1 MELFITV
8 ALLHL
13 FAVASPGPDFFLI
26 ARQSTLY
33 GRDISIWA
41 SLGISIGI
49 LMHSFLSIAGI
60 YVLLS
65 LYPDF
70 IFYMKIIASLYIA
83 SIGVR
88 TLLVNSQIEISP
100 LSDQKNITSTKSF
113 VMGFFTNALNPK
125 AFLFFI
131 MVFSLISNTNPSNE
145 IKILLGVYMAVATF
159 IWFTLIS
166 ISFSKISKG
175 EFIKKNLPYLEK
187 IIGVIL
193 ILIALQILYLDYL

>member
-88 TLLVNSQIEISP
+88 TLLVNNQIEISS
-100 LSDQKNITSTKSF
+100 LSDQKNITATKSF

-131 MVFSLISNTNPSNE
+131 MVFTLISNTNPSNE
-145 IKILLGVYMAVATF
+145 TKILLGIYMAVATF

>member
-88 TLLVNSQIEISP
+88 TLLVNSQIEISS

-145 IKILLGVYMAVATF
+145 TKILLGMYMAVATF

>member
-88 TLLVNSQIEISP
+88 TLLVNNQIEISP
-100 LSDQKNITSTKSF
+100 LSDQKNITATKSF

>member
-26 ARQSTLY
+26 ARQSSLY

-88 TLLVNSQIEISP
+88 TLLVNNQIEISP
-100 LSDQKNITSTKSF
+100 LSDQKNITATKSF

-145 IKILLGVYMAVATF
+145 TKILLGMYMAVATF

>member
-26 ARQSTLY
+26 TRQSTLY

-49 LMHSFLSIAGI
+49 LMHSFLSIVGI

-100 LSDQKNITSTKSF
+100 LSDQKNITATKSF

-131 MVFSLISNTNPSNE
+131 MVFSLISNTNSSNE
-145 IKILLGVYMAVATF
+145 IKILLGVYMAGATF

>member
-49 LMHSFLSIAGI
+49 LMHSFLSIVGI

-88 TLLVNSQIEISP
+88 TLLVNSQIEIRT
-100 LSDQKNITSTKSF
+100 LSDQKNITATKSF

-145 IKILLGVYMAVATF
+145 TKILLGIYMAVATF

-193 ILIALQILYLDYL
+193 MLIALQILYLDYL

>member
-8 ALLHL
+8 AFLHL

-88 TLLVNSQIEISP
+88 TLLVNNQIEISS
-100 LSDQKNITSTKSF
+100 LSDQKNTTATKSF

-145 IKILLGVYMAVATF
+145 TKILLGIYMAVATF

>member
-88 TLLVNSQIEISP
+88 TLLVNNQIEISS
-100 LSDQKNITSTKSF
+100 LSDQKNITATKSF

>member
-88 TLLVNSQIEISP
+88 TLLVNSQIEISS

-145 IKILLGVYMAVATF
+145 TKILLGVYMAVATF

>member
-26 ARQSTLY
+26 ARQSSLY

-88 TLLVNSQIEISP
+88 TLLVNNQIEISP
-100 LSDQKNITSTKSF
+100 LSDQKNITATKSF

-145 IKILLGVYMAVATF
+145 TKILLGVYMAVATF

>member
-88 TLLVNSQIEISP
+88 TLLVNSRIEISS

-145 IKILLGVYMAVATF
+145 TKILLAVYMAVATF

>member
-88 TLLVNSQIEISP
+88 TLLVNNQIEISP
-100 LSDQKNITSTKSF
+100 LSDQKNITATKSF

-145 IKILLGVYMAVATF
+145 TKILLGVYMAVPTF

>member
-100 LSDQKNITSTKSF
+100 LSDQKNITATKSF

-145 IKILLGVYMAVATF
+145 TKILLGVYMAVATF

-193 ILIALQILYLDYL
+193 MLIALQILYLDYL

>member
-49 LMHSFLSIAGI
+49 LMHSFLSIVGI

-88 TLLVNSQIEISP
+88 TLLVNSQIEISS

>member
-100 LSDQKNITSTKSF
+100 LSDQKNITATKSF

>member
-8 ALLHL
+8 AFLHL

-60 YVLLS
+60 YVLLT

-88 TLLVNSQIEISP
+88 TLLVNSQIEIST
-100 LSDQKNITSTKSF
+100 LSDQKNITATKSF

-145 IKILLGVYMAVATF
+145 TKILLGIYMAVATF

>member
-49 LMHSFLSIAGI
+49 LMHSFLSIVGI

-88 TLLVNSQIEISP
+88 TLLVNSQIEIRT
-100 LSDQKNITSTKSF
+100 LSDQKNITATKSF

-145 IKILLGVYMAVATF
+145 TKILLGIYMAVATF

>member
-49 LMHSFLSIAGI
+49 LMHSFLSIVGI

-100 LSDQKNITSTKSF
+100 LSDQKNITATKSF

-145 IKILLGVYMAVATF
+145 TKILLGVYMAVATF

>member
-1 MELFITV
+1 MELLITV

-26 ARQSTLY
+26 ARQSSLY

-88 TLLVNSQIEISP
+88 TLLVNNQIEISP
-100 LSDQKNITSTKSF
+100 LSDQKNITATKSF

-145 IKILLGVYMAVATF
+145 TKILLGVYMAVATF

>member
-88 TLLVNSQIEISP
+88 TLLVNSQLEISS
-100 LSDQKNITSTKSF
+100 LSDQKNITATKSF

-145 IKILLGVYMAVATF
+145 TKILLGIYMAVATF

>member
-26 ARQSTLY
+26 ARQSSLY

-88 TLLVNSQIEISP
+88 TLLVNNQIEISP
-100 LSDQKNITSTKSF
+100 LSDQKNITATKSF

-145 IKILLGVYMAVATF
+145 TKILLGMYMAVATF

-187 IIGVIL
+187 IIGVVL

>member
-1 MELFITV
+1 MELFITF

-26 ARQSTLY
+26 ARQSSLY

-60 YVLLS
+60 YILLS

-88 TLLVNSQIEISP
+88 TLLVNNQIEISP
-100 LSDQKNITSTKSF
+100 LSDQKNITATKSF

-145 IKILLGVYMAVATF
+145 TKILLGMYMAVATF

>member
-88 TLLVNSQIEISP
+88 TLLVNSRIEISS

-145 IKILLGVYMAVATF
+145 TKILLGVYMAVATF

-193 ILIALQILYLDYL
+193 ILIALQILYFDYL

>member
-88 TLLVNSQIEISP
+88 TLLVNSQIEISS
-100 LSDQKNITSTKSF
+100 LSDQKNITATKSF

-145 IKILLGVYMAVATF
+145 TKILLGVYMAVATF

>member
-88 TLLVNSQIEISP
+88 TLLVNSQIEIRT
-100 LSDQKNITSTKSF
+100 LSDQKNITATKSF

-145 IKILLGVYMAVATF
+145 TKILLGVYMAVATF

>member
-26 ARQSTLY
+26 ARQSSLY

-88 TLLVNSQIEISP
+88 TLLVNNQIEISP
-100 LSDQKNITSTKSF
+100 LSDQKNITATKSF

-131 MVFSLISNTNPSNE
+131 MVFSLISNMNPSNVT
-145 IKILLGVYMAVATF
+145 KILLGVYMAVATF

>member
-88 TLLVNSQIEISP
+88 TLLVNSQIEIST
-100 LSDQKNITSTKSF
+100 LSDQKNITATKSF

-145 IKILLGVYMAVATF
+145 TKILLGVYMAVATF

-193 ILIALQILYLDYL
+193 MLIALQILYLDYL

>member
-88 TLLVNSQIEISP
+88 TLLVNNQIEISP
-100 LSDQKNITSTKSF
+100 LSDQKNITATKSF

-145 IKILLGVYMAVATF
+145 TKILLGMYMAVATF

>member
-60 YVLLS
+60 YLLLT
-65 LYPDF
+65 LYPNF

-88 TLLVNSQIEISP
+88 TLLVNNQIEISP
-100 LSDQKNITSTKSF
+100 LSDQKNITATKSF

-145 IKILLGVYMAVATF
+145 TKILLGVYMAVATF

>member
-88 TLLVNSQIEISP
+88 TLLVNSQIEISS
-100 LSDQKNITSTKSF
+100 LSDQKNISSTKSF
-113 VMGFFTNALNPK
+113 VMGFFTNTLNPK

>member
-60 YVLLS
+60 YVLLT
-65 LYPDF
+65 LYPNF

-88 TLLVNSQIEISP
+88 TLLVNSRIEISS

-145 IKILLGVYMAVATF
+145 TKILLGVYMAVATF

>member
-49 LMHSFLSIAGI
+49 LMHTFLSIAGI

-88 TLLVNSQIEISP
+88 TLLVNNQIEISP
-100 LSDQKNITSTKSF
+100 LSDQKNITATKSF

-145 IKILLGVYMAVATF
+145 TKILLGVYMAVATF

-187 IIGVIL
+187 IIGVVL
-193 ILIALQILYLDYL
+193 ILSLIHI

>member
-60 YVLLS
+60 YILLS

-88 TLLVNSQIEISP
+88 TLLVNNQIEISP
-100 LSDQKNITSTKSF
+100 LSDQKNITATKSF

-145 IKILLGVYMAVATF
+145 TKILLGMYMAVATF

>member
-88 TLLVNSQIEISP
+88 TLLVNNQIEISS

-145 IKILLGVYMAVATF
+145 TKILLGIYMAVATF

>member
-88 TLLVNSQIEISP
+88 TLLVNNQIEISP
-100 LSDQKNITSTKSF
+100 LSDQKNVTATKSF

-145 IKILLGVYMAVATF
+145 TKILLGMYMAVATF

>member
-88 TLLVNSQIEISP
+88 TLLVNNQIEISS
-100 LSDQKNITSTKSF
+100 LSDQKNITATKSF

-131 MVFSLISNTNPSNE
+131 MVFSLISNSNPSNE
-145 IKILLGVYMAVATF
+145 IKILLGIYMAVATF

>member
-88 TLLVNSQIEISP
+88 TLLVNSQIEISS

-145 IKILLGVYMAVATF
+145 TKILLGIYMAVATF

>member
-88 TLLVNSQIEISP
+88 TLLVNNQIEISS
-100 LSDQKNITSTKSF
+100 LSDQKNITATKSF

-145 IKILLGVYMAVATF
+145 TKILLGVYMAVATF

-187 IIGVIL
+187 IIGVVL

>member
-88 TLLVNSQIEISP
+88 TLLVNNQIEISP
-100 LSDQKNITSTKSF
+100 LSDQKNITATKSF

-145 IKILLGVYMAVATF
+145 TKILLGVYMAVATF

-193 ILIALQILYLDYL
+193 MLIALQILYLDYL